1 MPSLKPSAEGLTEQS
16 PEWYRNAYEQMRQ
29 ENEQLRQE
37 NESLKS
43 YAGTAADTDD
53 APMLRAAERKLAK
66 TQDELRRANGIIQD
80 LEERAEQAEAEL
92 RAANTSLDALTGAAD
107 SAQRPKRRQPQR
119 KSGSRKARSQGRRSA
134 PPSQRPAEEEP
145 ADNYDDSDEDF
156 ESQSD
161 DDGTH
166 NFGSRKPQQRR
177 QPQPRNSPSATPVE
191 ETLKLA
197 RRALNNTEYERV
209 KEFTAHRRRI
219 ASQRSQIDTSP
230 PKQFPHL
237 YHNPRRDRME
247 KEWKAQQR
255 RNLEN
260 MEKRIQDIS
269 KRAPIS
275 HW

>member
-53 APMLRAAERKLAK
+53 APMLRAAERKLSK

-134 PPSQRPAEEEP
+134 PPSQRPAEEEL

-161 DDGTH
+161 DDGAH
-166 NFGSRKPQQRR
+166 DFGSRKPQQRR
-177 QPQPRNSPSATPVE
+177 QPRNSPSATPVE

-269 KRAPIS
+269 KRQPIS

>member
-134 PPSQRPAEEEP
+134 PPSQRTAEEEP